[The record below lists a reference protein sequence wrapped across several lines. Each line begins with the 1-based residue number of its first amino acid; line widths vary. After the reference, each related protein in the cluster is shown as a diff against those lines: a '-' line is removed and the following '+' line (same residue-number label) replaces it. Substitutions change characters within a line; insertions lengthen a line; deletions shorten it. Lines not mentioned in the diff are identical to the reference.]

1 MGSCNVL
8 PLLVT
13 VGEGLEAAVGLQV
26 RTLQL
31 ISLFFTRMDRGLVA
45 GQVLST
51 LVVLATFFTPERSLI
66 G

>member
-13 VGEGLEAAVGLQV
+13 VGEGLETAVGLQV
-26 RTLQL
+26 GTLQL

-51 LVVLATFFTPERSLI
+51 LVVLATFITPERSLI

>member
-26 RTLQL
+26 GTFQL
-31 ISLFFTRMDRGLVA
+31 ISLFFTCMDRGLVA

-51 LVVLATFFTPERSLI
+51 LVVLATFLTPERSLI

>member
-51 LVVLATFFTPERSLI
+51 LVVLATFFAPERSLI

>member
-26 RTLQL
+26 GTLQL

-45 GQVLST
+45 RQVLST
-51 LVVLATFFTPERSLI
+51 LVVLATYFTPERSLI